1 MQVIFAIIFI
11 MLFLTSYAQ
20 SNLNKEQKLTFAKE
34 YLKEAISNLKNESNL
49 VDGKR
54 LLIKNKKALITFIE
68 PILFDIYGK
77 NLILAE
83 RPYECFKIDKYWVA
97 FGYLPQGKLGG
108 TFEVVVDGSNAQIIR
123 IIHEK

>member
-1 MQVIFAIIFI
+1 